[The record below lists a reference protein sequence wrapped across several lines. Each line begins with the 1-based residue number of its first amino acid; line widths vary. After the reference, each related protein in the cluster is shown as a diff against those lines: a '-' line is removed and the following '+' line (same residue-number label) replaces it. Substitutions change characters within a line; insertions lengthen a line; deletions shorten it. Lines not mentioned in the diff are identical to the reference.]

1 MLGEKFAGIIFCISE
16 IEMIPKKIHYCWF
29 GHNQLPE
36 SAKKCINSWKKFCPS
51 FDIIEWNEE
60 NFNIDACP
68 QYVKDAYSQKKWAF
82 VTDYVRLKVVYE
94 NGGIYFDT
102 DVELI
107 SRIDSLLKYNAYFGF
122 EDGVYVNTGLGFGA
136 VKGMGIIKEMMDVYT
151 TLPFILEDGTMNQ
164 ETCPV
169 INTKTLG
176 NHGLKQNNKSQTIE
190 NNIRV
195 LSSKYMCPIDF
206 ETGILKKS
214 RRTISIHWFDSSWM
228 SQADKDYHEKHR
240 KAIRAE
246 RRDYWRH
253 IPNRMLSK
261 LLGKK
266 LYANLK
272 GAIKR

>member
-1 MLGEKFAGIIFCISE
+1 
-16 IEMIPKKIHYCWF
+16 MIPKKIHYCWF

-136 VKGMGIIKEMMDVYT
+136 VKGMGIIKMDFH
-151 TLPFILEDGTMNQ
+151 FILRGNFRQKNVVPLFAAKVRRQGLPLLNEMGCRIFHQPLPIYEKGKAD
-164 ETCPV
+164 V
-169 INTKTLG
+169 I
-176 NHGLKQNNKSQTIE
+176 QIE
-190 NNIRV
+190 IQ
-195 LSSKYMCPIDF
+195 SSLF
-206 ETGILKKS
+206 RNFL
-214 RRTISIHWFDSSWM
+214 
-228 SQADKDYHEKHR
+228 R
-240 KAIRAE
+240 KMPPQ
-246 RRDYWRH
+246 D
-253 IPNRMLSK
+253 
-261 LLGKK
+261 
-266 LYANLK
+266 
-272 GAIKR
+272 